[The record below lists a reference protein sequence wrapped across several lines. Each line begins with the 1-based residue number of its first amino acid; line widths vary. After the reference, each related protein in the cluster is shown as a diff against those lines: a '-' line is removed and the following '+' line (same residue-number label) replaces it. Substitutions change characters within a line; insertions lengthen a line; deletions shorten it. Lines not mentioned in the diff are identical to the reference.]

1 MSKTHWKSL
10 INPEYLGAYSLPDGE
25 DMNVTIDFV
34 QVEEIIGSG
43 GKKDYCTVAHMV
55 GQKPMI
61 LNVTNSKSIA
71 KLYGQFIE
79 DWAGKEITLFAT
91 TTRLA
96 GDTVE
101 CLRVRQKVVTNQAK
115 PITDERLFNAIKA
128 IKEGTYTTVKLHKL
142 YALTPEQNATL
153 TEALSNATT

>member
-1 MSKTHWKSL
+1 MSRTHWKSL
-10 INPEYLGAYSLPDGE
+10 INPDYLGAYSLPDGE

-34 QVEEIIGSG
+34 QVEEIVGSN
-43 GKKDYCTVAHMV
+43 GKKDYCTVARMV

-91 TTRLA
+91 TTKLA

-101 CLRVRQKVVTNQAK
+101 CLRIRPKVVVRQSK
-115 PITDERLFNAIKA
+115 PITGERLAQAIDAIKA
-128 IKEGTYTTVKLHKL
+128 GTYTTVKLHKSF
-142 YALTPEQNATL
+142 ALTEEQNAKL
-153 TEALSNATT
+153 TEALSNATA